1 MSYWRVG
8 GRALSPAPHHVV
20 QSPGW
25 RGVSWYRQMT
35 SDGEHSE
42 QILELRVTLA
52 KLKQR
57 PPSNGELRLADDDRE
72 ILLIKLL
79 L

>member
-8 GRALSPAPHHVV
+8 EELSPAPHHVV

-35 SDGEHSE
+35 SDGE
-42 QILELRVTLA
+42 QILESRVTLA

-57 PPSNGELRLADDDRE
+57 PPRQDGELRLADDRE
-72 ILLIKLL
+72 MLLIKQRL
-79 L
+79 